1 MYDVVPLAEMQVISV
16 WVLLDMALRFST
28 AAITLL
34 VIAHL
39 IQMRRLVKT
48 WTLIAALGLS
58 ALHLLDRSTF
68 GSVLFGPLYGFTHWP
83 FMLAPVLVVWACLDF
98 FTDDFRPGRRH
109 IAGAGVYLA
118 AVGAGHLAP
127 MGMSLTHLAEF
138 GMYAYLFRTA
148 ICADKDDL
156 VQSRRDF
163 RRLFVIE
170 VAVGCMFITGL
181 VTYCQF
187 NETPVWFDFAIAF
200 IVFAIITTL
209 TFWMLR
215 IRGDLWPSRRVSA
228 ANKSGVAANGLSIA
242 ENALAVRLEQAIEGG
257 VWREEGLTI
266 RILAERLDAP
276 EHRLRRV
283 INQGLGYRNFS
294 AFINE
299 RRVAAAAEAFAN
311 PDRADV
317 PILTI
322 AYESGFAS
330 LGPFNRAFRERMGQ
344 SPNDFRKQSLSDVF
358 GVAD

>member
-1 MYDVVPLAEMQVISV
+1 MHDVTPIAEMSDISG
-16 WVLLDMALRFST
+16 WVLFDMALRFAT
-28 AAITLL
+28 AAVTLL
-34 VIAHL
+34 LVGHLVQIRRIA
-39 IQMRRLVKT
+39 KT
-48 WTLIAALGLS
+48 WTLIAALS
-58 ALHLLDRSTF
+58 VCALHLLDRSSI
-68 GSVLFGPLYGFTHWP
+68 GLAMFGPAHGFTYWP
-83 FMLAPVLVVWACLDF
+83 FMLAPVLIVWACLDF

-109 IAGAGVYLA
+109 IWGAALYVVA
-118 AVGAGHLAP
+118 IAIGHLLP
-127 MGMSLTHLAEF
+127 FGMALTHSVEF
-138 GMYAYLFRTA
+138 VLYAYLFRTA

-170 VAVGCMFITGL
+170 VAVGCMFITLL

-187 NETPVWFDFAIAF
+187 NASPIWFDSAISI
-200 IVFAIITTL
+200 IVFSLTSTL
-209 TFWMLR
+209 AFWMMR
-215 IRGDLWPSRRVSA
+215 IREDLWPPAFSTSRAKSA
-228 ANKSGVAANGLSIA
+228 IADNGLSIA
-242 ENALAVRLEQAIEGG
+242 ENALAVRLEQAMEDG

-266 RILAERLDAP
+266 RILAERLKAP

-294 AFINE
+294 AFINK

-311 PDRADV
+311 PDLADV

-344 SPNDFRKQSLSDVF
+344 SPTDYRKHSLSEAF
-358 GVAD
+358 GS